1 MALVR
6 CVLALIVAFL
16 AAGKLDASVR
26 NSTLAPAAPLFG
38 YDGTVLRQLRLRQ
51 LAEQVDC
58 GGLLSSRGV
67 RKAALLRGGSLA
79 DPVPR
84 FTGKERDGET
94 GLDYFGARY
103 FSGAQGRFTGPD
115 PLLNSGRPWEPQS
128 WNRYAYALNNPLRF
142 NNPTGLYEWAASG
155 CADDDKKCL
164 KQYQQNQDRFRQGL
178 RSLQKARDAY
188 KKGSR
193 EYNRLDSALQAYGK
207 ENDPNGVKVGFAAL
221 SGSAEGRTIPENN
234 LASFTVLFDPKK
246 IAGSG
251 TDWAI
256 TVGHE
261 GTHVSD
267 FRLPMSD
274 LQLLTPFSVECR
286 GYETSAF
293 VFQGLFSGHGTGELS
308 FGKGGNRVVIW
319 NTGWAEADR
328 QTLRDKGITKHVVN
342 AYGHPETTPHNPL
355 NH

>member
-1 MALVR
+1 VTTVFVYDPFGQLAQEYGGPAIPASESGTRYITADHLGSTRLVT
-6 CVLALIVAFL
+6 
-16 AAGKLDASVR
+16 K
-26 NSTLAPAAPLFG
+26 P
-38 YDGTVLRQLRLRQ
+38 DGTVAQTYDYLPFGQEFT
-51 LAEQVDC
+51 A
-58 GGLLSSRGV
+58 SSDTNRI
-67 RKAALLRGGSLA
+67 
-79 DPVPR
+79 R
-84 FTGKERDGET
+84 FTGKERDAET

-142 NNPTGLYEWAASG
+142 NDPTGLYEWAASG

-178 RSLQKARDAY
+178 RSLEKARDAY

-246 IAGSG
+246 IGGSG
-251 TDWAI
+251 TDWGI

-274 LQLLTPFSVECR
+274 LQLLTPFQWSIAAMKRRPSPSKGC
-286 GYETSAF
+286 S
-293 VFQGLFSGHGTGELS
+293 QGLARENSAS
-308 FGKGGNRVVIW
+308 VRVA
-319 NTGWAEADR
+319 TA
-328 QTLRDKGITKHVVN
+328 
-342 AYGHPETTPHNPL
+342 
-355 NH
+355 